1 MVSARRRTAAEFYI
15 LPCIFMAQI
24 TSRDKTQFRIACI
37 LPFHPILTG
46 SAAAKRVDSSSV
58 LVSEGLL
65 TPGLRSSCPSD
76 ARSGHDFLQVHIP
89 PEWARVA
96 GPSRSAVAV
105 LKVATSSH
113 WHRHVTRRLPDVLV
127 SDRDTRFT
135 SAFWTGLYAA
145 LGESLI
151 FGSPLHH
158 NTTFKVAV

>member
-1 MVSARRRTAAEFYI
+1 M
-15 LPCIFMAQI
+15 
-24 TSRDKTQFRIACI
+24 
-37 LPFHPILTG
+37 
-46 SAAAKRVDSSSV
+46 
-58 LVSEGLL
+58 
-65 TPGLRSSCPSD
+65 
-76 ARSGHDFLQVHIP
+76 
-89 PEWARVA
+89 A